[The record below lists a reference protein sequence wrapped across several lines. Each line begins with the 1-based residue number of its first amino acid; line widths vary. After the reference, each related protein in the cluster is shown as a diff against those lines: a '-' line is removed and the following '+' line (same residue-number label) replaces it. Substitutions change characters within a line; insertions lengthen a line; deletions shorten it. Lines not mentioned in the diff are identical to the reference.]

1 LEIFEHSLY
10 KDPIT
15 GRDNFFSFI
24 QSDFKNIFGENGS
37 VIIIDIAHFLNFN
50 NKYGRS
56 NGDLCLK
63 CLSDSI
69 YKALGDNKDAA
80 VFRTHGDEFTIIFRD
95 SAYSDT
101 GNICDLIKEEYKI
114 AQSSMGFNDVKLH
127 TLILHYDSRINSMEE
142 YYELL
147 VKKSLDQ
154 SEETEDKFAGERL
167 LKHIIGGIIGRVR
180 DTLSYYNNAYNIALA
195 DDVSGLGNHRAVKIF
210 LDNLLEECKNSNSE
224 FSVLFIDGDNLKR
237 YNEVS
242 YEAGN
247 EMIRKLGSIIT
258 NSIRNEDKV
267 YRWLSGDEFLVI
279 LKDTNEINSLKS
291 ANRIREAVEN
301 GTKDMIYPTTVSI
314 GISCCPDD
322 GLSTEEVVY
331 KAEKANALAKN
342 LGKNKVVRWNEDIK
356 LTRYKE

>member
-1 LEIFEHSLY
+1 MEIFEHSLY

-24 QSDFKNIFGENGS
+24 QSDFQKIFGDNGS

-69 YKALGDNKDAA
+69 YKVMGDNKDTA
-80 VFRTHGDEFTIIFRD
+80 VFRTHGDEFTVIFR
-95 SAYSDT
+95 SSTNSYT
-101 GNICDLIKEEYKI
+101 ENICNLIKKEYKTVLHSI
-114 AQSSMGFNDVKLH
+114 GFNNVLLH
-127 TLILHYDSRINSMEE
+127 TLILHYDCRINSIEE

-154 SEETEDKFAGERL
+154 SEKTGDKFSGERL
-167 LKHIIGGIIGRVR
+167 LKHIIGGIIERVR
-180 DTLSYYNNAYNIALA
+180 DTLSYYNSAYNIALV
-195 DDVSGLGNHRAVKIF
+195 DDISGLPNHRAGKMF
-210 LDNLLEECKNSNSE
+210 LHNLLEECKNNNSE

-237 YNEVS
+237 YNELS
-242 YEAGN
+242 YEDGN
-247 EMIRKLGSIIT
+247 KMIRKLGSIIT
-258 NSIRNEDKV
+258 GSVRNEDRV

-279 LKDTNEINSLKS
+279 LKDTNEINSIKS
-291 ANRIREAVEN
+291 ANRIREAVED
-301 GTKDMIYPTTVSI
+301 GTKDMLYPTTISI
-314 GISCCPDD
+314 GLSCCPGD
-322 GLSTEEVVY
+322 GLTAEEIVY

-342 LGKNKVVRWNEDIK
+342 LGKNKVIRWNKDLK
-356 LTRYKE
+356 